1 MNVRVAYGKKG
12 VAVVL
17 PDDTEVSIIEPRH
30 VPGATDQRE
39 LVSRAL
45 ETPLGVAALRQTV
58 RATDRIAIAFSDI
71 TRPTPYDILLPP
83 LLDQLAHVPDGN
95 IVLFNATGT
104 HRENTESELRTLLG
118 DEVLSRFRV
127 VQNRSDDD
135 ETHRLIGTTD
145 SGNRVSVLSEF
156 LDSDVKIATGFI
168 EPHFF
173 AGMSGGG
180 KAIVPGLAS
189 LGTIQRNHSAA
200 HMDDPMVG
208 WGVTDGNPLWEELR
222 DAALLADPTF
232 ILNVAL
238 NRDKEIIAV
247 FAGEFL
253 EAHRVGCEYVRT
265 HAMAGVESEFDI
277 VITSNSGYPLDL
289 NMYQS
294 VKGMSAASQIVRSG
308 GHIVIAAECW
318 DGIPE
323 HGQYG
328 RLLGESDSSEALLVK
343 IRSPGFIAADMWQ
356 AQIHALIC
364 QKATVHF
371 YSENL
376 TDEQVRSGFMQ
387 PVRDIAESVRALIA
401 DGAGTRIAVLPEGP
415 TTIPFLT

>member
-12 VAVVL
+12 VDVVL
-17 PDDTEVSIIEPRH
+17 PDDAEVSIIEPRH

-39 LVSRAL
+39 LVARAL
-45 ETPLGVAALRQTV
+45 EAPVGAAPLRETV

-83 LLDQLAHVPDGN
+83 LLDQLSHVPDRN

-104 HRENTESELRTLLG
+104 HRENTEAELRTILG
-118 DEVLSRFRV
+118 DEIFSRFRV

-135 ETHRLIGTTD
+135 DSHRMIGTTD
-145 SGNRVSVLSEF
+145 SGNRVSVLGEF
-156 LDSDVKIATGFI
+156 LDCDVKIATGFI

-208 WGVTDGNPLWEELR
+208 WGVTEGNPLWEELR
-222 DAALLADPTF
+222 DAALLADPSF

-238 NRDKEIIAV
+238 NRDKEITAV

-294 VKGMSAASQIVRSG
+294 VKGMSAASQIVRPG

-328 RLLGESDSSEALLVK
+328 RLLGESESLEALLAK
-343 IRSPGFIAADMWQ
+343 IRSPGFTAADMWQ

-376 TDEQVRSGFMQ
+376 TDDQVRSGFMH
-387 PVRDIAESVRALIA
+387 PVSDIGDTVRALIA
-401 DGAGTRIAVLPEGP
+401 TGSGTRIAVLPEGP